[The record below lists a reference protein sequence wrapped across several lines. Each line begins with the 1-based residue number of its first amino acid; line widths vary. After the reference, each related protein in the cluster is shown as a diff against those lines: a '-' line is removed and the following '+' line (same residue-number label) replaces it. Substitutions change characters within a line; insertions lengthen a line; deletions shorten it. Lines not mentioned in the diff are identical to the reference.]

1 MVDELLHSWAC
12 TVFGTCFSRFLRSAI
27 ASFESKLAA
36 QSSVR
41 INTKIPIRMRAWPV
55 LIVQEVLCFHIKVKV
70 LFYLMMVRIIMAD
83 KSTIG
88 DLKAVLE
95 NSFAEMQSDEN
106 SIKEIKKDVAIAPI
120 KQKIEYG
127 VVYSSE
133 KYQED
138 FIVKPIK
145 ATKQTIDVPLDI
157 EEKTS

>member
-1 MVDELLHSWAC
+1 
-12 TVFGTCFSRFLRSAI
+12 
-27 ASFESKLAA
+27 
-36 QSSVR
+36 
-41 INTKIPIRMRAWPV
+41 
-55 LIVQEVLCFHIKVKV
+55 
-70 LFYLMMVRIIMAD
+70 MAD

-106 SIKEIKKDVAIAPI
+106 SIKEVKKDVAIAPI
-120 KQKIEYG
+120 KPEKIEYG

-145 ATKQTIDVPLDI
+145 ATKQTIDTPLDI
-157 EEKTS
+157 KEKTVVTEESVEEKTESAKSIQTIVSAPSKTIGEDFDVDW

>member
-1 MVDELLHSWAC
+1 
-12 TVFGTCFSRFLRSAI
+12 
-27 ASFESKLAA
+27 
-36 QSSVR
+36 
-41 INTKIPIRMRAWPV
+41 
-55 LIVQEVLCFHIKVKV
+55 
-70 LFYLMMVRIIMAD
+70 MAD

-120 KQKIEYG
+120 KHEKIEYG

-145 ATKQTIDVPLDI
+145 ATKQTIDAPLDI
-157 EEKTS
+157 KEKTVVTEESVEEKTEPAKSIQTIVSAPSKTISEDFDVDW

>member
-1 MVDELLHSWAC
+1 
-12 TVFGTCFSRFLRSAI
+12 
-27 ASFESKLAA
+27 
-36 QSSVR
+36 
-41 INTKIPIRMRAWPV
+41 
-55 LIVQEVLCFHIKVKV
+55 
-70 LFYLMMVRIIMAD
+70 MAD

-120 KQKIEYG
+120 KPEKIKYG

-145 ATKQTIDVPLDI
+145 ATKQTIDAPLDI
-157 EEKTS
+157 KEKTVVTDKSVEEKTEPTKSIQTIVSAPSKTIGEDFDVDW